1 MSNIKITK
9 YRWSSLRDSVHCT
22 IDDRQFYY
30 KYDNNSV
37 CCSEYKLNEIID
49 WIYYTTREDW
59 YCSYNQ
65 TMEEIQSILENA
77 PDEAKQIMEYLKT
90 YNWEEIW

>member
-9 YRWSSLRDSVHCT
+9 YRWWSLRSSVHF
-22 IDDRQFYY
+22 IIGDRKFYY
-30 KYDNNSV
+30 KEDNTSI
-37 CCSEYKLNEIID
+37 CCNEFKLNEIID
-49 WIYYTTREDW
+49 WIYYIIREDW

-65 TMEEIQSILENA
+65 TMEEIKELFDKA
-77 PDEAKQIMEYLKT
+77 PTEAKDIMEYLKN